1 MDNGQATKLYRAKA
15 EEYLKSKY
23 PGWDKNKLVYNK
35 WG

>member
-1 MDNGQATKLYRAKA
+1 MDNGLYTKVFRQKA

-23 PGWDKNKLVYNK
+23 PNWDKNKLVYNK